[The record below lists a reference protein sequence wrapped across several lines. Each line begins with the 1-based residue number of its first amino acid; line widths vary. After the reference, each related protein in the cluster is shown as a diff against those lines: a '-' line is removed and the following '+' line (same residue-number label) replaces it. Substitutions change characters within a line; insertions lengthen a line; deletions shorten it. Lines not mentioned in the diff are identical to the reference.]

1 MGSEKRTLIVFD
13 TNKLRSVVKGEP
25 SYGSFE
31 FSEEFEQVNNFI
43 KEVKLADLVKMA
55 IPRIVVEELLK
66 QKIEQYE
73 TDLKDF
79 HSIKE
84 RLSMLPNTSFV
95 GMTLPGNDF
104 NCSENLKQLL
114 NEFILKNNINI
125 IEFPDD
131 QLSEIFKNIIK
142 RAIDKKSP
150 FKQKGNSLDS
160 GFKDV
165 LIWESILN
173 YNALDNYNKVIMI
186 SNDSGFDECISEF
199 ESIVKKYFVLTPS
212 VDYVKEEINKDYDSI
227 IQKNKFL
234 DFVNNDYFK
243 DHIAKELSQLN
254 SIIFDE
260 KDCSI
265 ESARVIDYIDSVDYF
280 KEEETGAELIT
291 IISLVK
297 CNIDVEGVNREILVK
312 AKTYLDES
320 KGIDY
325 TDFEVVGNEGNEGN
339 QIQTN

>member
-13 TNKLRSVVKGEP
+13 TNKLRSVIKGGP

-31 FSEEFEQVNNFI
+31 FSKEFGQISDFI
-43 KEVKLADLVKMA
+43 KEVKLADFVNIA

-66 QKIEQYE
+66 QKIEQYK
-73 TDLKDF
+73 TDLEDF

-84 RLSMLPNTSFV
+84 RLTMLPNTSFD
-95 GMTLPGNDF
+95 GITLPGNDF

-114 NEFILKNNINI
+114 EKFILINNITI
-125 IEFPDD
+125 IDFSDD
-131 QLSEIFKNIIK
+131 KLSEIFKNIIK
-142 RAIDKKSP
+142 RAIDKNPP
-150 FKQKGNSLDS
+150 FKQKGNSSDS

-173 YNALDNYNKVIMI
+173 YDAIDNYNKVILV
-186 SNDSGFDECISEF
+186 SNDSGFNECISEF
-199 ESIVKKYFVLTPS
+199 ESIVNKYLVLTPS
-212 VDYVKEEINKDYDSI
+212 ADYVKEEINKDYDSI

-234 DFVNNDYFK
+234 DFVNKDYFK
-243 DHIAKELSQLN
+243 DHIAEALSHFN
-254 SIIFDE
+254 SIIIEE
-260 KDCSI
+260 KDYTI
-265 ESARVIDYIDSVDYF
+265 ESTNVIEYLDSIDYF
-280 KEEETGAELIT
+280 KEEETTAELII

-297 CNIDVEGVNREILVK
+297 CKIDVDGVKREILVK

-325 TDFEVVGNEGNEGN
+325 TDFELVGKEGNEGN
-339 QIQTN
+339 